1 MRLVKKLSVVFCVL
15 LVLAGTVLAFVM
27 QPVFP
32 VRYAEIA
39 IPTVDPKGLERH
51 VRALSERFH
60 PRSYD
65 HPENLDAVVRYL
77 SGHFEA
83 AGGRVSLQTF
93 TVEDR
98 KYQNV
103 VASFGP
109 QGGPALIVGAHY
121 DSYCENYREP
131 ELYTPGADDN
141 ASGVAG
147 LLALAEIFKER
158 VPARQVMLV
167 AYCLEEPPHFGTLD
181 MGSAAHA
188 ALVSS
193 SKTEII
199 GMLSLEMIGSFSDAE
214 GSQTYP
220 ADVMGLLYPRRGDF
234 IAVVGRFQDIRLTRQ
249 VKSAMAGATELP
261 VWSINAPP
269 LIPGIDFS
277 DHRNYWRFGHQAVM
291 ITDTA
296 FYRNGAYHM
305 AHDTADSLD
314 YERMGRT
321 VQSVYMAIVSLTGM
335 KD

>member
-1 MRLVKKLSVVFCVL
+1 MRQIRRLLAVVCVL
-15 LVLAGTVLAFVM
+15 LALAGVVLAFVM

-32 VRYAEIA
+32 NHAAGEAVPA
-39 IPTVDPKGLERH
+39 VDPQVLERH

-65 HPENLDAVVRYL
+65 HPENLDAVVRYVTEHL
-77 SGHFEA
+77 AA
-83 AGGRVSLQTF
+83 AGGRVDLQTF

-98 KYQNV
+98 EYRNV
-103 VASFGP
+103 VAAFGP
-109 QGGPALIVGAHY
+109 HEGPVLIVGAHY

-147 LLALAEIFKER
+147 LLALAELFGKQP
-158 VPARQVMLV
+158 PARQVLLV

-188 ALVSS
+188 AHIRSS
-193 SKTEII
+193 GTDII
-199 GMLSLEMIGSFSDAE
+199 GMLSLEMIGSFFDKE
-214 GSQTYP
+214 GSQRYP
-220 ADVMGLLYPRRGDF
+220 ADFMGWLYPRQGDF
-234 IAVVGRFQDIRLTRQ
+234 IAVVGRFQDIGLTRK
-249 VKSAMAGATELP
+249 VKSAMAGAADLP

-296 FYRNGAYHM
+296 FYRNGAYHTE
-305 AHDTADSLD
+305 HDTADSLD
-314 YERMGRT
+314 YRRMSKA
-321 VQSVYMAIVSLTGM
+321 VQGVYAAVRVLTNQ
-335 KD
+335 